1 MLTLISWQNLSKR
14 LPLSGAPASILVVGL
29 GNPILSDDGIGWR
42 VSQYVR
48 ERLLDDTGPF
58 TFEAVRVIE
67 ASVGGLALA
76 ELLVD
81 YQRAI
86 IVDAIMTRGGVPG
99 TVYHLKLA
107 DLSGTLNTASAQDTN
122 LSTALRALRRF
133 GAVLPDDDAIDLI
146 AVEVQ
151 DVLTFAERCSPAVT
165 ASIPAAGEAVMR
177 LLK

>member
-1 MLTLISWQNLSKR
+1 MSD
-14 LPLSGAPASILVVGL
+14 APASILVVGL

-48 ERLLDDTGPF
+48 RRLLDDTGPF
-58 TFEAVRVIE
+58 SSETVRVIE

-86 IVDAIMTRGGVPG
+86 IVDAIMTREGVPG
-99 TVYHLKLA
+99 TIYHLKLA
-107 DLSGTLNTASAQDTN
+107 DLPGTLNTASAHDTN

-133 GAVLPDDDAIDLI
+133 GAVLPDDEALDLI
-146 AVEVQ
+146 AIEVQ
-151 DVLTFAERCSPAVT
+151 DVLTFSEQCSPAVT
-165 ASIPAAGEAVMR
+165 ASIPSAAEAVMS
-177 LLK
+177 LLRT